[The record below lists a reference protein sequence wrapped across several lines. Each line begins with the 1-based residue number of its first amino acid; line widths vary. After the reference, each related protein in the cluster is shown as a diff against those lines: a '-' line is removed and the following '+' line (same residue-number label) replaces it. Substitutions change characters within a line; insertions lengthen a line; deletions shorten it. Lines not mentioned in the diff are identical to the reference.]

1 MKAELPTL
9 FIIDAVHYFPCN
21 CIHVSVSSAKAK
33 LPNDL
38 LDIQSLQKKN
48 PRYQSLKTIFNP
60 NIQHKTAGKEIM
72 QLSQFSIMIM
82 RPTC

>member
-1 MKAELPTL
+1 MKAELPAL
-9 FIIDAVHYFPCN
+9 FIIDVVHYFPCN
-21 CIHVSVSSAKAK
+21 CIHASVSSAKAK
-33 LPNDL
+33 LLNDL
-38 LDIQSLQKKN
+38 LDIQSMQKN
-48 PRYQSLKTIFNP
+48 PRYQSLITIFNP